1 MEAPTIMRSQTLLS
15 TLGLLLAAA
24 PAFAQQYTY
33 TSIDVSCPAGAASC
47 PTGLA
52 PGGVA
57 RQTGA
62 RGINPRGDIVGFY
75 IDGAGIQHG
84 FLLKDGTFTTIDFP
98 LAGVRNTTAN
108 GINAQGEIVGQYLLP
123 INPNV
128 PADSPVYCPN
138 NLPNGS
144 ADPACIKAFHY
155 RRGDYSTVMFPGHP
169 GAIAQ
174 RITSDGD
181 IYGCLHDHD
190 LGMSMF
196 GSAWTRSFG
205 AKNSVVVQDTFSLSD
220 SGGELSDPMGVAMS
234 MNNGATPGG
243 AQTIVGFATNMS
255 GTQHGYVVQNGM
267 LRTYDPTADTNLTAI
282 WDMNPGEQFV
292 GAYRKAGEPAAK
304 RHGFMQALD
313 GSAPV
318 TLDVSI
324 TDAAGNTVT
333 AFATSAFGINPG
345 GVIVGQYAL
354 VSGGAPPGFVAVPTG
369 SN

>member
-1 MEAPTIMRSQTLLS
+1 MRRKALLS
-15 TLGLLLAAA
+15 ISGLLLAAG

-33 TSIDVSCPAGAASC
+33 KPIDVSCPVAATSC
-47 PTGLA
+47 PAGIP

-57 RQTGA
+57 RQTA
-62 RGINPRGDIVGFY
+62 PRGINPRGDVVGFY
-75 IDGAGIQHG
+75 IDTAGIQHG
-84 FLLKDGTFTTIDFP
+84 FLLTDGTFTTIDFP
-98 LAGVRNTTAN
+98 LAGVRNTSAN

-123 INPNV
+123 INPNA
-128 PADSPVYCPN
+128 PPDSPVYCPN
-138 NLPNGS
+138 NLANGS

-174 RITSDGD
+174 RITPDGD

-220 SGGELSDPMGVAMS
+220 GGGELSDPMGVPMS

-243 AQTIVGFATNMS
+243 AQTIVGFFVDMKN
-255 GTQHGYVVQNGM
+255 TQHGYVVQNGM

-292 GAYRKAGEPAAK
+292 GAYRKAGELAAK

-313 GSAPV
+313 GSPAV
-318 TLDVSI
+318 TLDV
-324 TDAAGNTVT
+324 TFMDAAGNIVT
-333 AFATSAFGINPG
+333 AFSTNAFGINPD
-345 GVIVGQYAL
+345 GVIVGQYSL
-354 VSGGAPPGFVAVPTG
+354 VSGGALHGFVAFPTG